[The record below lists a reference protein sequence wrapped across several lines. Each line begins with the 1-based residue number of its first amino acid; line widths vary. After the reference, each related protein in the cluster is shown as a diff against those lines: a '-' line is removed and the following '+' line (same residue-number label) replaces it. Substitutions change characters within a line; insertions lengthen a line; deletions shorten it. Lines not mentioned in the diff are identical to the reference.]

1 VLLKLYVVFTGWL
14 SSPDVAIQNPM
25 VKLLALGAGSWAV
38 IDGPNIIERIF
49 GIDAGIKSSW
59 GAVVAGIE
67 GARMAG
73 KGAKS

>member
-1 VLLKLYVVFTGWL
+1 
-14 SSPDVAIQNPM
+14 
-25 VKLLALGAGSWAV
+25 AGSWAV

-73 KGAKS
+73 KGAKSVAGAGKKIYSGSKSVYSNIKDRISKPN